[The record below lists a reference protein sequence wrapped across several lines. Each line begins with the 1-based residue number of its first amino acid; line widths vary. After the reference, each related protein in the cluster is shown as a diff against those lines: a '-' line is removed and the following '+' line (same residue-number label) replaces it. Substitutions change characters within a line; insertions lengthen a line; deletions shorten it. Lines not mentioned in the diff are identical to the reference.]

1 MRRLPGRSVNES
13 PVDRSLQGGVGPGD
27 LGLTVIEIDATNG
40 HRFDVPEGMTGLL
53 VQRVE
58 PMSAAQDA
66 GIDRGQII
74 LEINRQPVHSVAG
87 MRRILSG
94 VRPGANRQR
103 WPGSRPQEA
112 P

>member
-1 MRRLPGRSVNES
+1 
-13 PVDRSLQGGVGPGD
+13 
-27 LGLTVIEIDATNG
+27 
-40 HRFDVPEGMTGLL
+40 MTGLL

-87 MRRILSG
+87 MRRMLAS
-94 VRPGANRQR
+94 VRPGDAMAVFLYVPDIEQKSIRSVR
-103 WPGSRPQEA
+103 MDVR
-112 P
+112 